1 MNYIIN
7 MVRNGIMK
15 IVSIIFTKIVEH
27 IQKRGKK
34 MEINI
39 DLREKKIIITNRGII
54 NNYYI
59 IKHIKI

>member
-1 MNYIIN
+1 
-7 MVRNGIMK
+7 MK